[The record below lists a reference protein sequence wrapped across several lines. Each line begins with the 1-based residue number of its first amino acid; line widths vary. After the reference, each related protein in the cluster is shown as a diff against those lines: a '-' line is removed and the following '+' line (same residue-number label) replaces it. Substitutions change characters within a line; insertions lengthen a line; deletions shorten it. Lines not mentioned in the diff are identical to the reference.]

1 MYNIKTLENA
11 VTSAIEL
18 AESCTS
24 DSRSDCRDVFHVV
37 KYVRAA
43 VRDFP
48 DRSNSLEEMFN
59 VLSIHTARLQKI
71 AGGKFTEH
79 ITISSEGEVFP
90 LYITNPYGSLAHLIR
105 RKLLK
110 KDVKNYL
117 RLYKIADLFM
127 HRFLEYSDM
136 FDDNLSTQN
145 TELKNCLL
153 YAFSLILEHYINLL
167 ELAMKREKIPYDEI
181 IV

>member
-11 VTSAIEL
+11 ITAAIEL
-18 AESCTS
+18 SESCTS
-24 DSRSDCRDVFHVV
+24 DSRSDFRDVFHVI
-37 KYVRAA
+37 KYVRAT

-59 VLSIHTARLQKI
+59 VLSMHAARLQKI
-71 AGGKFTEH
+71 AGGKITEN
-79 ITISSEGEVFP
+79 IIISSEGEVFP

-110 KDVKNYL
+110 KDVKNFQ
-117 RLYKIADLFM
+117 RLHKIADLFM
-127 HRFLEYSDM
+127 HRFSEYSDM
-136 FDDNLSTQN
+136 ADVNHSLENLKMQD
-145 TELKNCLL
+145 CLF
-153 YAFSLILEHYINLL
+153 YAFFFVVGRYIDLL
-167 ELAMKREKIPYDEI
+167 EQAMKREDIPYDEI

>member
-1 MYNIKTLENA
+1 MYNTKTLENA
-11 VTSAIEL
+11 VRAAIEL
-18 AESCTS
+18 SESCTS

-37 KYVRAA
+37 KYVRAT

-48 DRSNSLEEMFN
+48 DRSNNLEEMFN
-59 VLSIHTARLQKI
+59 LLSMHAARLQKI
-71 AGGKFTEH
+71 AGGKITEN
-79 ITISSEGEVFP
+79 IIVSSEGEVFP

-117 RLYKIADLFM
+117 RIYKIADLFM
-127 HRFLEYSDM
+127 HRFLEYADM
-136 FDDNLSTQN
+136 FDDNLSSQD
-145 TELKNCLL
+145 TEMKNRLL

-167 ELAMKREKIPYDEI
+167 ELAMKREKIQYDEI